1 MNFTPTTPVL
11 AVSAFN
17 RLIQQTLASTIPLSW
32 VAGEISNL
40 TLAASG
46 HWYFSLKDATAQV
59 RCVMFRGR
67 NQYVDW
73 QPANGM
79 QVEVRATP
87 GLYEPRG
94 EFQLQVDT
102 LRRAGAGLLFEAFE
116 RLKRQLELEGLFAE
130 SRKRILPAMPRQIGI
145 ITSPQAAALRD
156 VLTTLKRQMS
166 GLPVIIYPCQ
176 VQGTTAAAQI
186 VAALNVAY
194 QRAECDVLII
204 CRGGGSLED
213 LWSFNEESVVRA
225 VAASPIPIIS
235 GIGHET
241 DFTLTD
247 FVADARAPTP
257 TAAAV
262 LASPDRNQLA
272 QALDRMQMRLTRQ
285 WQHRLLQYQQ
295 QLAHFG
301 QRLIHPGKKL
311 GTQQAQVYHLASRL
325 HHAYHSSNQQHTW
338 RHQQLAQRLKQ
349 QLPSITRLSQTLLQ
363 QQNRLHFAMR
373 QQLTRQHTALNAI
386 DSHLKHLSPS
396 AVLLRGYSLVR
407 NEHGEIIRDTTQIS
421 VNEKLSI
428 HFAEDSA
435 DVQVRKLHANQRLK
449 K

>member
-1 MNFTPTTPVL
+1 MNFTSTTPVL

-17 RLIQQTLASTIPLSW
+17 RLIQQTLASSIPLSW

-40 TLAASG
+40 TMAASG

-116 RLKRQLELEGLFAE
+116 RLKRQLEQEGLFAE
-130 SRKRILPAMPRQIGI
+130 SRKRVLPAMPGKIGI

-156 VLTTLKRQMS
+156 VLTTLKRQMP
-166 GLPVIIYPCQ
+166 GLPAIIYPCQ
-176 VQGTTAAAQI
+176 VQGTPAAGQI
-186 VAALNVAY
+186 VTALHAAY

-247 FVADARAPTP
+247 FAADARAPTP

-262 LASPDRNQLA
+262 LASPDRNQLT
-272 QALDRMQMRLTRQ
+272 QTLDRIHLRLNRQ
-285 WQHRLLQYQQ
+285 WQHRLLQHRQ
-295 QLAHFG
+295 QLAHLT
-301 QRLIHPGKKL
+301 QRLMHPGKKL
-311 GTQQAQVYHLASRL
+311 GTQQTQVYHLASRL
-325 HHAYHSSNQQHTW
+325 RHAYQNLNQRLGW

-349 QLPSITRLSQTLLQ
+349 QLPNITQLSQTLLQ

-373 QQLTRQHTALNAI
+373 QQLKRQHIALAAI
-386 DSHLKHLSPS
+386 DSHLKHLSPQ

-407 NEHGEIIRDTTQIS
+407 NEHGEIIRSTSQIS
-421 VNEKLSI
+421 VNEKLNI

-435 DVQVRKLHANQRLK
+435 EIQVRKLHKNRQLK